1 MQNLSTERSII
12 INAPAA
18 NIWDVL
24 VNPEKIA
31 QYLFGSRVETGWQS
45 GMPITFSRTFDSKSY
60 VDKGQILEIIPEK
73 LLKFS
78 YWSSQEGYP
87 EIPENYSVITYLL
100 KKESEETIQLTYK
113 RENIPTAFE
122 QKNQAQFL
130 PFMLENMKRLAEQ
143 G

>member
-12 INAPAA
+12 IDAPVA

-24 VNPEKIA
+24 INPEKIA
-31 QYLFGSRVETGWQS
+31 QYSFGSQVETDWQP
-45 GMPITFSRTFDSKSY
+45 GGPITFSRTSDGKHY
-60 VDKGQILEIIPEK
+60 EDKGQILEVIPEQ

-87 EIPENYSVITYLL
+87 DIPENYSVISYNLE
-100 KKESEETIQLTYK
+100 KVNVRGMNLTYR
-113 RENIPTAFE
+113 REKIPTAFE
-122 QKNQAQFL
+122 QKNQEQFL

-143 G
+143 Q